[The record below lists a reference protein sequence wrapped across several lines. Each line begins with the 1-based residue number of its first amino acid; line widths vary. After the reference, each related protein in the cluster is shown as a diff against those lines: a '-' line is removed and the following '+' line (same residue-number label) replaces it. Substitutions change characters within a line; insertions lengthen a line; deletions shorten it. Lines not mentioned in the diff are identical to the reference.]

1 VALTLVTIP
10 DQEIVASVNGEE
22 ISTAAYQ
29 EELER
34 ALKAVT
40 AQYAVDWNDSN
51 NHALLPMFQEQVLG
65 QLIEQTLLRQL
76 ADQEGVSVDPE
87 EIETEV
93 ALVQAQVEQ
102 DPNIADWE
110 SFLAENDLTEQKL
123 RDLIAEGLLVEA
135 LIELHG
141 GSSVAEHVHASHIL
155 VETEETGQEVL
166 DKLEGG
172 EDFGDLAAEYS
183 TDPGSKDQGGD
194 LGWFPRGRMVPE
206 FEEAAFSLE
215 GGETSGLV
223 QTNYGYHII
232 QVHAKEERELDPN
245 LFAQVQ
251 QQQFQVWFET
261 QQAEADIERLFTFD
275 TPE

>member
-1 VALTLVTIP
+1 VALTLITIP

-51 NHALLPMFQEQVLG
+51 NHALLPMFQEQVLD
-65 QLIEQTLLRQL
+65 QLVEQTLLRQL

-93 ALVQAQVEQ
+93 ALIQAQVEQ

-110 SFLAENDLTEQKL
+110 SFLAENDLTAQKL

-141 GSSVAEHVHASHIL
+141 GSQVAEHVHASHIL

-166 DKLEGG
+166 DKLEAG

-194 LGWFPRGRMVPE
+194 LGWFSRGRMVPE

-215 GGETSGLV
+215 EGETSGLV

-232 QVHAKEERELDPN
+232 QVHGKEERELDPN